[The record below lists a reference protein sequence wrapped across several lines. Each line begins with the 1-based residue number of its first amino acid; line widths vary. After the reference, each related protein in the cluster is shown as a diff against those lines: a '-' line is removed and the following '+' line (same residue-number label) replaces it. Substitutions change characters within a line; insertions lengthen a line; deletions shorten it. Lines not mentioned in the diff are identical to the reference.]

1 MAKLDPDILS
11 EIKTNW
17 PEKLATLLDGGLIDW
32 VIDSA
37 LLERVKQPEWNG
49 WAEEEEQ
56 GK

>member
-32 VIDSA
+32 VIDIA

-49 WAEEEEQ
+49 WEEEEEQ